1 MALNP
6 PPMLPVPEGHA
17 LRQAFYLIND
27 FPGRWEGGEV
37 WVERYEG
44 GVNDGV
50 SSLIIGENDW
60 GAAWAL
66 SPGGNPLF
74 PLVPGGEP
82 QRERSFKF
90 GIRRI
95 Y

>member
-1 MALNP
+1 M
-6 PPMLPVPEGHA
+6 
-17 LRQAFYLIND
+17 
-27 FPGRWEGGEV
+27 
-37 WVERYEG
+37 
-44 GVNDGV
+44 

-74 PLVPGGEP
+74 PLVPGGES

-90 GIRRI
+90 GVNLVMYSLTGNYKGDQVHIPSILGRLQRNAVPAQD
-95 Y
+95 